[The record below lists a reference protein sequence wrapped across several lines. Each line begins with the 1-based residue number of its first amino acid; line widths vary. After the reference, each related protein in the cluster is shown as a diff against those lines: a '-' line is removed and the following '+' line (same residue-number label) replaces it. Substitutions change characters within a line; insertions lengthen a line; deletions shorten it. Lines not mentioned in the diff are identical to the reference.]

1 MLNTNTPYL
10 HVQTIRRM
18 YRDAGKPTFAKA
30 HVYSVIVNIGAAAVE
45 QGTNILNI
53 DRDSDFLWLSTYHY
67 FQRGAYDP
75 NTGSTAAGNQS
86 GQEVQL
92 VVEKDIAFTIQG
104 TGRRLHN
111 VEFTADTMTGAPQ
124 IGLIAGQQLDPDD
137 DKEIGGLGGAHP
149 AEFDNDASIGIWR
162 GWLTEPVI
170 LPASTQLLV
179 GIRRRGAS
187 LNPVRGH
194 VLMLS
199 GVRLFVGRSNV

>member
-30 HVYSVIVNIGAAAVE
+30 HVYSTIVNIGTAAVE
-45 QGTNILNI
+45 QGTNIINV
-53 DRDSDFLWLSTYHY
+53 DHDSDFIWLSTYHY

-75 NTGSTAAGNQS
+75 DAGSAVAGNQS

-92 VVEKDIAFTIQG
+92 VVEKDIAFTLLG
-104 TGRRLHN
+104 SGRRLHN

-124 IGLIAGQQLDPDD
+124 IGVIAGQQLDPDR
-137 DKEIGGLGGAHP
+137 DKEIGGAGGVHP
-149 AEFDNDASIGIWR
+149 EEFDNDGSLGIWR
-162 GWLTEPVI
+162 GWLAEPVI
-170 LPASTQLLV
+170 LKASTQLLV
-179 GIRRRGAS
+179 GIRRRAAAIQ
-187 LNPVRGH
+187 PVRGH

-199 GVRLFVGRSNV
+199 GVRLFPGRSNV